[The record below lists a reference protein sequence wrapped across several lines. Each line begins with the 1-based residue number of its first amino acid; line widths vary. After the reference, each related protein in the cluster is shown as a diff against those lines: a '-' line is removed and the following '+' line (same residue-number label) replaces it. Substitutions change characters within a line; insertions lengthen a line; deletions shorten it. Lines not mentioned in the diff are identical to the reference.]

1 MSRDVLSCTHWLRL
15 HPATPHFP
23 PIVGLVYEGAIGQQR
38 KTTSLCNPLV
48 TPISCSD
55 SLYEEDEDL
64 EDEGEDGGSS
74 SYLDSSSGPPPPET
88 NNNLRLTP
96 GGSPAAPTPAD
107 KMTPTDLHHQADSS
121 TERDPNDSEGKKI
134 RRT

>member
-1 MSRDVLSCTHWLRL
+1 
-15 HPATPHFP
+15 
-23 PIVGLVYEGAIGQQR
+23 
-38 KTTSLCNPLV
+38 V

-55 SLYEEDEDL
+55 SLYEEDEEL

-88 NNNLRLTP
+88 NNNLLRLSP

-107 KMTPTDLHHQADSS
+107 KMTPPQELHHQADSS
-121 TERDPNDSEGKKI
+121 TERDPNDSEGKKKI
-134 RRT
+134 LEQNVGFS

>member
-1 MSRDVLSCTHWLRL
+1 MEAGGSIFWK
-15 HPATPHFP
+15 TPDTALYSTYVSTLWP
-23 PIVGLVYEGAIGQQR
+23 EPSG
-38 KTTSLCNPLV
+38 SV
-48 TPISCSD
+48 TPISRSD

-88 NNNLRLTP
+88 NNNLLRLSP
-96 GGSPAAPTPAD
+96 GGSPAALTPAD
-107 KMTPTDLHHQADSS
+107 KMTSPQDLHHHADSS

-134 RRT
+134 RGT

>member
-1 MSRDVLSCTHWLRL
+1 L
-15 HPATPHFP
+15 FN
-23 PIVGLVYEGAIGQQR
+23 LVYKIEGKYILFY
-38 KTTSLCNPLV
+38 SILSP
-48 TPISCSD
+48 CSD

-96 GGSPAAPTPAD
+96 GGSPAAAPTPAD
-107 KMTPTDLHHQADSS
+107 KMTSQQDLHHQADSS

>member
-1 MSRDVLSCTHWLRL
+1 L
-15 HPATPHFP
+15 FN
-23 PIVGLVYEGAIGQQR
+23 LVCKIEGKYIIFY
-38 KTTSLCNPLV
+38 SILYP
-48 TPISCSD
+48 CSD

-88 NNNLRLTP
+88 NNNLLRLSP
-96 GGSPAAPTPAD
+96 GGSPAAPTPTD
-107 KMTPTDLHHQADSS
+107 KMTSSDLHHQADSS

-134 RRT
+134 RGTYYTVRRKKEKGDIEKET